1 MNQQVFKQPK
11 IMRSRKMLRKMSV
24 RLNVRMSKIMRTL
37 IKVGVLMYATY
48 TNYPTLY
55 RFGDFI
61 TTLNSTNMLEND
73 FLNKYEVLIMN
84 CLCF

>member
-11 IMRSRKMLRKMSV
+11 IIRSRKMLRKMSV

-37 IKVGVLMYATY
+37 IKVGVLMYAMY

-55 RFGDFI
+55 
-61 TTLNSTNMLEND
+61 
-73 FLNKYEVLIMN
+73 
-84 CLCF
+84 